1 MMVTAERYPDVFDL
15 GLALSSVGGDHEF
28 LTELVGLAQ
37 AAWPTLLAKI
47 QSGMARGDLHAVE
60 TAAHLAK
67 VAAQNVAAKRAY
79 ESALQLEAT
88 ARQGDLHAV
97 QSASME
103 LGAGG
108 GDCSAPSS
116 PRSATANVLPEVKLP
131 SDAGKDYPRAGPTQ
145 SKVIDS
151 KEKYEFGSADS

>member
-1 MMVTAERYPDVFDL
+1 VSLSENWKKMMVTAEKYPDVFDL

-67 VAAQNVAAKRAY
+67 VAAQNVSAKRAY

-103 LGAGG
+103 LEREVDLLRSFLATFSDGE
-108 GDCSAPSS
+108 CSS
-116 PRSATANVLPEVKLP
+116 
-131 SDAGKDYPRAGPTQ
+131 
-145 SKVIDS
+145 
-151 KEKYEFGSADS
+151 